1 MFNSRLLKFL
11 HGLKR
16 CIAAKRYYYLF
27 VLTLYSFTW
36 PLDSLGLLHFQFS
49 LLSCFYI
56 MCTDIIV
63 LMGASCRYTAFIPLY
78 PIGVGPGESKLKMSS
93 HKSVITLD

>member
-49 LLSCFYI
+49 LLGYFYI